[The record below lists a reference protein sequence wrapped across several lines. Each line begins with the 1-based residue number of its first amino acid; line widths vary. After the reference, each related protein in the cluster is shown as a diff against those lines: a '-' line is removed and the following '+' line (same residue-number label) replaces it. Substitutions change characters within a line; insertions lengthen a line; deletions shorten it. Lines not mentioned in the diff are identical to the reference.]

1 MCKGSVNGSTA
12 DFHGSN
18 RVQDLDSTL
27 ERLKVRILVWKH
39 AKSAMV
45 DAEANARMNVLFRG
59 LEPSITGSL
68 CGRNCEYKQL
78 R

>member
-1 MCKGSVNGSTA
+1 MCEGSVNGSTA

-27 ERLKVRILVWKH
+27 KRLEVRILVWKY

-68 CGRNCEYKQL
+68 RDRNCEYKQP